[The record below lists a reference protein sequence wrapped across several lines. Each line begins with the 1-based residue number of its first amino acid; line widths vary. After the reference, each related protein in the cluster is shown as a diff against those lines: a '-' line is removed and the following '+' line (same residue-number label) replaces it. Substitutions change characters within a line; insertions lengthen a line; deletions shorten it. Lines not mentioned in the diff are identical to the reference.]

1 MSEEP
6 RIRHNRFEGYPL
18 EEKYQWMQEGAGS
31 GAVLEPA
38 DALRAMHVAAEECR
52 ERVARALTDLG
63 LDWHGAAASAMF
75 DAARPSLHWA
85 MTALKAAETN
95 LAGVS
100 AHGVDFAETKPKIES
115 AEQVRQP
122 GFVDTAF
129 NPLALIEIQ
138 QDMHT
143 QLAANKARDDA
154 ANRALY
160 AFEAAA
166 RAQAESVPTLPDPP
180 RIAVQT
186 TPVAPPPPGDRREP
200 PPADP
205 PTRDPGRTRPP
216 GTPLDQPAN
225 PGRPPGPAT
234 TEPITTEPI
243 TTEPITTEPVA
254 HPGPGHSPGPE
265 DGTRAQAAPT
275 GLRPDLPVPDGSGT
289 GFGGPGQGGGSGVG
303 LGGPGPGGGY
313 GGPGPAAGSGGTAG
327 FLGALGGGGAS
338 PQPPPPASRNPASTG
353 RGTTH
358 PAAGKPGAPG
368 PSLLPPAH
376 PGRRPED
383 DVEHTSKVRRLSD
396 EIYGL
401 DDLPTVPPPVIGE
414 EPS

>member
-18 EEKYQWMQEGAGS
+18 EEKYRWMQEGAGS
-31 GAVLEPA
+31 GAVHEPA
-38 DALRAMHVAAEECR
+38 EALRAMHVAAEECR

-122 GFVDTAF
+122 GFAETAF
-129 NPLALIEIQ
+129 NPVALIEIQ
-138 QDMHT
+138 QDMHA

-166 RAQAESVPTLPDPP
+166 RVQAESVPTLPDPP
-180 RIAVQT
+180 RIAVET
-186 TPVAPPPPGDRREP
+186 TPLALPPPGDRDRREP
-200 PPADP
+200 PPVDP
-205 PTRDPGRTRPP
+205 PARDPGRTRPP
-216 GTPLDQPAN
+216 RTSLDHPAD
-225 PGRPPGPAT
+225 PGRPPTGPAT
-234 TEPITTEPI
+234 PQPTSTQP
-243 TTEPITTEPVA
+243 A
-254 HPGPGHSPGPE
+254 ADPGHRPGAE
-265 DGTRAQAAPT
+265 DGTRAQAGGPA
-275 GLRPDLPVPDGSGT
+275 GLRPDLPIPGGPGT
-289 GFGGPGQGGGSGVG
+289 VSGGPGQGGG
-303 LGGPGPGGGY
+303 LGGPGPGGGF
-313 GGPGPAAGSGGTAG
+313 GGSGPGAPGAGSGGAAG
-327 FLGALGGGGAS
+327 FLGVLGGGGAS
-338 PQPPPPASRNPASTG
+338 PQPPTPAPRNPAPH
-353 RGTTH
+353 TTR
-358 PAAGKPGAPG
+358 PAPGVPGKPGAPG
-368 PSLLPPAH
+368 PALLPPPQ

>member
-18 EEKYQWMQEGAGS
+18 EEKYRWMQEGAGS
-31 GAVLEPA
+31 GAVREPA

-63 LDWHGAAASAMF
+63 LDWHGAAATAMF

-122 GFVDTAF
+122 GFADTVF
-129 NPLALIEIQ
+129 NPVALIEIQ
-138 QDMHT
+138 QDMHA

-166 RAQAESVPTLPDPP
+166 RVQAESVPTLPDPP
-180 RIAVQT
+180 RIAVET
-186 TPVAPPPPGDRREP
+186 TPLTPPPPGDRDRREP
-200 PPADP
+200 PPVDP
-205 PTRDPGRTRPP
+205 PARDPGRTRPP
-216 GTPLDQPAN
+216 ETPLDQPAS

-234 TEPITTEPI
+234 TEPTTTEPAAH
-243 TTEPITTEPVA
+243 PDPA
-254 HPGPGHSPGPE
+254 HPGPGHSTGPE
-265 DGTRAQAAPT
+265 DGTRAQAGPT
-275 GLRPDLPVPDGSGT
+275 GLRPDLPIPGSPGT
-289 GFGGPGQGGGSGVG
+289 GFGGLGGGGSGGG
-303 LGGPGPGGGY
+303 LGGHGPGGGPGS
-313 GGPGPAAGSGGTAG
+313 GGLAAGSGGTAG
-327 FLGALGGGGAS
+327 FLGTLGGGGAS

-353 RGTTH
+353 RRTTH
-358 PAAGKPGAPG
+358 PASGKPGAPG
-368 PSLLPPAH
+368 PSLLPPPH